1 MFVVNMLFPCFLPHI
16 RDMTPPRISKSSV
29 SEWFSALSVIN
40 EQIGQKMSC
49 SDKPVQ
55 KVNPCSATLYVQLYE
70 CSFFSGHI
78 HVATMETLHKIYDNN
93 WQVCLAEVDLFKT
106 EMSTCGFTS
115 DEIQNFVNTDIL
127 PLIGP
132 CQSQTE
138 IYLEKLDKAFE
149 SLAKTTAD
157 ESKCLFRLM
166 CGAAQLWE
174 IHCKGLLSR
183 EQQLQNSLEVIS
195 QVHEQENQA
204 RLY

>member
-1 MFVVNMLFPCFLPHI
+1 
-16 RDMTPPRISKSSV
+16 
-29 SEWFSALSVIN
+29 
-40 EQIGQKMSC
+40 
-49 SDKPVQ
+49 
-55 KVNPCSATLYVQLYE
+55 
-70 CSFFSGHI
+70 
-78 HVATMETLHKIYDNN
+78 
-93 WQVCLAEVDLFKT
+93 
-106 EMSTCGFTS
+106 MSTCGFTS
-115 DEIQNFVNTDIL
+115 DEVQNFVNTDIL

-138 IYLEKLDKAFE
+138 VYLEKLDVSFVSLILKNKSSLLLNYKLTIFYGCAASLGKFLNWFMSLLSCFIVHINLLQKAFE

-157 ESKCLFRLM
+157 ESKCLFGLM

-195 QVHEQENQA
+195 QVHNQENQA